1 MQCTIAHSEPESM
14 PLVQISAFF
23 LEALENPYNQN
34 SIMCSVELPQKV
46 LNVLTSAFAWSSEV
60 FVLYY

>member
-1 MQCTIAHSEPESM
+1 M